1 MLKWLLHRISH
12 LLGTN
17 VGKVASWNE
26 DGYIK
31 IGFECSGCG
40 KIDPKSIEKLN
51 ESELLNGKY
60 NNERHFDLGS
70 DERRETSL

>member
-1 MLKWLLHRISH
+1 VTVIEKLLHLISH
-12 LLGTN
+12 LRGTN

-26 DGYIK
+26 GGYICV
-31 IGFECSGCG
+31 GFECSTCG

-60 NNERHFDLGS
+60 TNERCFDLGTHL
-70 DERRETSL
+70 R